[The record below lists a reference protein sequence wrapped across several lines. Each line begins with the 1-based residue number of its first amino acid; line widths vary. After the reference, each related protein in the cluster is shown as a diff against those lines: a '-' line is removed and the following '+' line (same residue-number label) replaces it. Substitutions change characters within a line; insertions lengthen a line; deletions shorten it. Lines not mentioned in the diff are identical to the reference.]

1 MAVWDTGGESQGKL
15 VVTRLVR
22 MCRIVRFLKGSTK
35 FEASRTTVLVVLTT
49 LTNCKWVL
57 VVVIGFILCVVT
69 LWLNWFGYDPS
80 VNPVPRVLVPLVG
93 CP

>member
-1 MAVWDTGGESQGKL
+1 
-15 VVTRLVR
+15 

-80 VNPVPRVLVPLVG
+80 VNPVPCVLVPLAS